1 MTHYDKMT
9 KTPLVKLIISLGIPT
24 TISMLVTNIYNM
36 ADTYFVGTLGESPQ
50 ASIGILF
57 TLQAIIQ
64 AVAFMFGQGAGAMIS
79 KGLADRN
86 VDEASKYASTGFFTS
101 VFIGFIFM
109 ILGLCFLNPFLHL
122 LGSTDT
128 ILPYAR
134 QYGACVLISCPAVM
148 GSFALNNGL
157 RFEGKSF
164 YAMIGLVS
172 GGFINIFG
180 DYLLVMIF
188 KLGVLGAGIATAVS
202 QSISFSILL
211 YFFCKKAQSK
221 LNIKYISKKI
231 SVYLTIC
238 KVGLPSLIRQGLSSI
253 SSGLLNNL
261 TRPYGDAAIAA
272 MSVVNRFS
280 AFVMCVG
287 LGIGQGYQPV
297 AAFNYQAKEYKRVKK
312 GLLITMAIGFCCIAC
327 LCVPGLIFAKEIVY
341 MFQKGEKVIEIG
353 APALRYACVGV
364 AFLALSVPV
373 NMLYQS
379 IRRSGVSSFLSLMR
393 SGIMFIPTLLI
404 TTTFYGITGIQ
415 VSQPLADALTGLMS
429 IPFIITFLK
438 RKDFDFL

>member
-1 MTHYDKMT
+1 
-9 KTPLVKLIISLGIPT
+9 
-24 TISMLVTNIYNM
+24 
-36 ADTYFVGTLGESPQ
+36 
-50 ASIGILF
+50 
-57 TLQAIIQ
+57 
-64 AVAFMFGQGAGAMIS
+64 
-79 KGLADRN
+79 
-86 VDEASKYASTGFFTS
+86 
-101 VFIGFIFM
+101 
-109 ILGLCFLNPFLHL
+109 
-122 LGSTDT
+122 
-128 ILPYAR
+128 
-134 QYGACVLISCPAVM
+134 M

-172 GGFINIFG
+172 GGLINIFG
-180 DYLLVMIF
+180 DYLLVMVL

-202 QSISFSILL
+202 QFISFTILL
-211 YFFCKKAQSK
+211 HFFSKKAQSN
-221 LNIKYISKKI
+221 LNIKYMSKKI

-238 KVGLPSLIRQGLSSI
+238 KVGLPSLIRQGLSSV

-312 GLLITMAIGFCCIAC
+312 GLLITMAIGFCCISC
-327 LCVPGLIFAKEIVY
+327 ISVPGIIFAKEIVY
-341 MFQKGEKVIEIG
+341 LFQKSSRVIEIG
-353 APALRYACVGV
+353 VPALRYACFGV
-364 AFLALSVPV
+364 TFLSLSVPV

-404 TTTFYGITGIQ
+404 TTNYLGITGIQ
-415 VSQPLADALTGLMS
+415 MSQPLADILTGFMS
-429 IPFIITFLK
+429 IPFIIMFARPSSIILRLFT
-438 RKDFDFL
+438 